1 MNLQAIAA
9 YTVGPTLIDLKIIY
23 QTETSKISILFTFC
37 AIGYTIG
44 ALSGFLFKFVNR
56 QMMIGLFLISFGLL
70 TSLFPHCKS
79 IYLLYVCGMLQCIT
93 LGGIDAGHNV
103 WIMEIWQEKSSTVLQ
118 GARFAC
124 GLGAILSPLIVKP
137 FITGQLNQH
146 NSTLQQ
152 TNTSYNDDGID
163 REAKLTIP
171 YCINGSFC
179 LIGGILVLIL
189 FCVKKYQTPEN
200 YKINCEL
207 RSKSNI
213 NERSSILIVIFG
225 AILISFYGTTET
237 TIFQYLSTYSYYS
250 SLQFTADQGDS
261 LVIALTLSYVIA
273 KLMFILMSLKVT
285 PQQILYQTFTLIIIA
300 YAVFV
305 YGVKSEQM
313 IWLGTVLIGIG
324 FSASYPSIFAY
335 LEQYL
340 EMTNKKGTVF
350 VFSCGLLGIIS
361 PLIVGNY
368 IENQSIILMYV
379 CLINT
384 SVSICSFIVIHFIV
398 LLSQTKF

>member
-1 MNLQAIAA
+1 
-9 YTVGPTLIDLKIIY
+9 
-23 QTETSKISILFTFC
+23 
-37 AIGYTIG
+37 
-44 ALSGFLFKFVNR
+44 
-56 QMMIGLFLISFGLL
+56 MIGLFLISFGLL
-70 TSLFPHCKS
+70 TSMLPHCKS

-93 LGGIDAGHNV
+93 LGGLDAGHNV

-137 FITGQLNQH
+137 FITGELNKH

-152 TNTSYNDDGID
+152 TNTSSYDDGID

-179 LIGGILVLIL
+179 LVGGLMVLIE
-189 FCVKKYQTPEN
+189 FCVKKYQTPQSC
-200 YKINCEL
+200 KINHEL

-225 AILISFYGTTET
+225 AILISFYGTTEAT
-237 TIFQYLSTYSYYS
+237 MFQYLSTYSHYS
-250 SLQFTADQGDS
+250 PIQFTADQGDS
-261 LVIALTLSYVIA
+261 LIIALTLSYVIA
-273 KLMFILMSLKVT
+273 KLIFILMSLKFT
-285 PQQILYQTFTLIIIA
+285 PQTILYQTFLLIIIA

-305 YGVKSEQM
+305 YGKKSEPM
-313 IWLGTVLIGIG
+313 VWLGTVLIGIG

-340 EMTNKKGTVF
+340 EMTNKKGTIF
-350 VFSCGLLGIIS
+350 VFSCGLLAIIN
-361 PLIVGNY
+361 PLVVGNY
-368 IENQSIILMYV
+368 IEDQSIVLMYL
-379 CLINT
+379 CLVNT
-384 SVSICSFIVIHFIV
+384 SVSICSFIAIHFIV
-398 LLSQTKF
+398 LLSQTKS